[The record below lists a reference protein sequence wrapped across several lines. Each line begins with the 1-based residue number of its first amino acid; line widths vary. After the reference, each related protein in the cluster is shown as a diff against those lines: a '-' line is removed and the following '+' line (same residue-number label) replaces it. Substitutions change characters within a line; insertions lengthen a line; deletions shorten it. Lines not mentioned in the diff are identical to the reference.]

1 MTEILVVYYSRDG
14 ATAELARQVAR
25 GIESVDGASA
35 RLRTVPA
42 VSSQTEAV
50 KSDIP
55 DSGPPYAG
63 PDDLRECQG
72 MIIGSPTR
80 FGNAAAP
87 LKLFLDNTLTEWLEG
102 TLVGKPAGVFT
113 STASMHGGQET
124 TLLSMMLPLI
134 HHGMLIV
141 GVPYTEPALRKTTS
155 GGTPYGATHVA
166 NYDGPPKLTKE
177 EQDLARVLGKRVAQI
192 AVKLR

>member
-25 GIESVDGASA
+25 GIESVDGVSA

-113 STASMHGGQET
+113 STGSMHGGQET

-192 AVKLR
+192 AAKLR

>member
-113 STASMHGGQET
+113 STGSMHGGQET

-192 AVKLR
+192 AAKLR

>member
-1 MTEILVVYYSRDG
+1 MVYYSRDG

-113 STASMHGGQET
+113 STGSMHGGQET

>member
-1 MTEILVVYYSRDG
+1 MVYYSRDG

-25 GIESVDGASA
+25 GIESVDGVSA

-113 STASMHGGQET
+113 STGSMHGGQET

-192 AVKLR
+192 AAKLR